1 MNETKSQCF
10 PAFRLVAAFDDGQ
23 RLTFDGFTYE
33 QAHDAME
40 AAQDEH
46 GDITWFDGVTDE
58 HYENGVFHAAFPPP
72 PHFPFPIIDT
82 TGDPDFEQQSLL

>member
-1 MNETKSQCF
+1 MDENQSQIF
-10 PAFRLVAAFDDGQ
+10 PAHRLVAEFADGR

-33 QAHDAME
+33 QAYAAME

-58 HYENGVFHAAFPPP
+58 HYENERFYASIPSP
-72 PHFPFPIIDT
+72 PHSPFPVIDT
-82 TGDPDFEQQSLL
+82 TDDPDFEQLSLL

>member
-1 MNETKSQCF
+1 MSESKPQIF
-10 PAFRLVAAFDDGQ
+10 PAHRLVAEFADGQ

-33 QAHDAME
+33 QARDAME

-58 HYENGVFHAAFPPP
+58 HYENGVYYAAFPPP
-72 PHFPFPIIDT
+72 PHSPFPIIDT
-82 TGDPDFEQQSLL
+82 TDDPDFKQESLF